1 MMIDMPQPASMID
14 IRQPASPARL
24 AFVVVVGLA
33 LGLSAPSKAQ
43 DFTPPDEETTPARG
57 VHLGLYGFSSRF
69 GVDFTD
75 DQPIIG
81 VALDLGNLGTDRVR
95 FRPSL
100 EVGFGEGSYTYTTN
114 AEIVYRFTSD
124 TEAAVP
130 YVGFGLGVFVRES
143 CGDLDGCPAVWAQ
156 FALGFEVHVRNNL
169 DWFIEYHG
177 EDALSRQRFF
187 IGLATRRGF

>member
-1 MMIDMPQPASMID
+1 MIH
-14 IRQPASPARL
+14 IRRPASPARL
-24 AFVVVVGLA
+24 ALVLA
-33 LGLSAPSKAQ
+33 VSLVLGFPAPSMAQ

-69 GVDFTD
+69 GFDFTD

-95 FRPSL
+95 LRPSL

-114 AEIVYRFTSD
+114 AEIVYRFTGD

-130 YVGFGLGVFVRES
+130 YVGFGLGVFVQES
-143 CGDLDGCPAVWAQ
+143 CGAGCPAVWAQ
-156 FALGFEVHVRNNL
+156 FALGFEVHLRSNL